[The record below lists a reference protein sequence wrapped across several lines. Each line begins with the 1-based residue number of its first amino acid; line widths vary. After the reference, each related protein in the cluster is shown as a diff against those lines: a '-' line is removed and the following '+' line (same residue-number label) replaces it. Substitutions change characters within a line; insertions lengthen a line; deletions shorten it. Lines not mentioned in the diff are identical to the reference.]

1 LALLLGAPAP
11 KPKEER
17 KMNAHEIAQLLRDR
31 QRPFS
36 PKEVQRVVLELGLE
50 GEVDIEALTREV
62 LEEGRKWTMGVL
74 AGLWDVLKVPPPPG
88 VEEELRQGG
97 RVQVSYAAPED
108 GEEGYLW
115 VVVTNPK
122 RRPDGGID
130 LPSPELPTEYLFFE
144 ASTGFAGMRTDHLH
158 VRREGA
164 FFRGE
169 EGDLGKALKEAKA
182 LRPVLSAMGLG
193 DLEGALEKLAELG
206 EGEVRAEGP
215 YVLARGGGVWALR
228 RGTVLGDLHLD
239 GAFLLG
245 EEVKAPLGEAEVV
258 LKPKWFWGVVGLE
271 YVRFRLGE
279 EEVSLRDEGDDAS
292 AEERDPI
299 GRILQQRLKRE
310 LARVEEMRESP
321 LSEASPGMMSLLKAL
336 AQRQE
341 PFWELTGEGLRT
353 PANPERHLEM

>member
-1 LALLLGAPAP
+1 
-11 KPKEER
+11 
-17 KMNAHEIAQLLRDR
+17 
-31 QRPFS
+31 
-36 PKEVQRVVLELGLE
+36 
-50 GEVDIEALTREV
+50 
-62 LEEGRKWTMGVL
+62 
-74 AGLWDVLKVPPPPG
+74 
-88 VEEELRQGG
+88 
-97 RVQVSYAAPED
+97 
-108 GEEGYLW
+108 
-115 VVVTNPK
+115 
-122 RRPDGGID
+122 
-130 LPSPELPTEYLFFE
+130 
-144 ASTGFAGMRTDHLH
+144 
-158 VRREGA
+158 
-164 FFRGE
+164 
-169 EGDLGKALKEAKA
+169 
-182 LRPVLSAMGLG
+182 MGLG
-193 DLEGALEKLAELG
+193 DLEGALESLAELG

-292 AEERDPI
+292 AEERNPI
-299 GRILQQRLKRE
+299 GRILRQRLKRE
-310 LARVEEMRESP
+310 LARVEDMRESP

-341 PFWELTGEGLRT
+341 SFWELTGEGLRI